1 MEDAPF
7 SDISAT
13 QLSQN
18 RGSDC
23 DTHAGPSIQADHQ
36 EIIPNIE
43 TNDHDAYAEARAMIL
58 KELTRPSNSH
68 DIDMLERAFQALRTA
83 REKTDTLP
91 LANSNVALIHH
102 LSVGNNHEV
111 SQVLAPDTQE
121 SPIGP
126 GLPKIPTSL
135 DLPKI
140 PTSPGLPKT
149 STSPGLPKI
158 PTHSYEWRKELY
170 RTHPRKKSTAKLIR
184 AIMRH
189 YTFEVFGAD
198 GSPEDILALTK
209 ILGLQDVE
217 WRFGNN
223 CAQEIRERIIY
234 ALKRYLTTLG

>member
-1 MEDAPF
+1 MSVA
-7 SDISAT
+7 

-23 DTHAGPSIQADHQ
+23 DTHAGPSTQADHQ

-43 TNDHDAYAEARAMIL
+43 TNDHDAYVEARAMIL

-68 DIDMLERAFQALRTA
+68 DIDMLERAFQALRAA
-83 REKTDTLP
+83 RKKTDTLL
-91 LANSNVALIHH
+91 LANSNLALIHH
-102 LSVGNNHEV
+102 LSVGNNHDV
-111 SQVLAPDTQE
+111 SQLLAPKTQE

-126 GLPKIPTSL
+126 DLPKIPTSL

-158 PTHSYEWRKELY
+158 PTDSYEWRKELY
-170 RTHPRKKSTAKLIR
+170 RTHPHKKSTAKLIK

-189 YTFEVFGAD
+189 HNFEEFGED
-198 GSPEDILALTK
+198 GSPEDTLALAK
-209 ILGLQDVE
+209 IFGLQDVE

-223 CAQEIRERIIY
+223 CAQEILERILY